1 MVFNGKNLIIS
12 ANGSVLAASKSCS
25 LDVNAQTIKRSSP
38 DAGQWEHSRAGRKS
52 WSLSTNHLMVNVM
65 KNYPLIEVSSP
76 SWWEQENGVTVC
88 FQGLTKHQIGTG
100 VWLFWFYMDNGVWV
114 AATPQN
120 FDTTTSQGR
129 TNLAYALSQMSSN
142 HVVALSCRDIAI
154 IDSSIISQMN
164 TKLHI
169 PTNELKAGTYR
180 SFVAIGNVNNS
191 ATGLSYMSNDRAN
204 GVHAKAYYID
214 GVIQTIDTPLRN
226 AVQNVGT
233 TFDIQVSMNGNPG
246 DILHGSAICKRF
258 TCQATL
264 GNLLQ
269 GSFSFEGSGPLE

>member
-1 MVFNGKNLIIS
+1 MIFKGKNLIIS
-12 ANGSVLAASKSCS
+12 ANGNVLAASRSCS
-25 LDVNAQTIKRSSP
+25 IDVNVDTIPISSP
-38 DAGQWEHSRAGRKS
+38 NDGSWEHRMVGRKS

-65 KNYPLIEVSSP
+65 KNYPIIEVSSP

-88 FQGLTKHQIGTG
+88 FQGLTKHQTGTG
-100 VWLFWFYMDNGVWV
+100 VFLFWFYMDNGVWV

-120 FDTTTSQGR
+120 FDTSTSQGR
-129 TNLAYALSQMSSN
+129 TNLAYALSQMSSS
-142 HVVALSCRDIAI
+142 HVVALACRDIAI
-154 IDSSIISQMN
+154 IDASIISQMN

-169 PTNELKAGTYR
+169 PTNDLKAGTYR

-191 ATGLSYMSNDRAN
+191 ATGLAYMSNDRAN

-214 GVIQTIDTPLRN
+214 GVIQAIDTPLRN

-246 DILHGSAICKRF
+246 DILHGYAICKRYQVQG
-258 TCQATL
+258 TYN
-264 GNLLQ
+264 NLIQ
-269 GSFSFEGSGPLE
+269 GGFSFVGTGPLE

>member
-1 MVFNGKNLIIS
+1 MIFKGKNLIIS
-12 ANGSVLAASKSCS
+12 ANGNVLAASRSCS
-25 LDVNAQTIKRSSP
+25 IDVNVDTIPTSSP
-38 DAGQWEHSRAGRKS
+38 NDGEWEHRMAGRKS

-100 VWLFWFYMDNGVWV
+100 VWLFWFYMDNGIWV
-114 AATPQN
+114 ASTPQN

-142 HVVALSCRDIAI
+142 HVVALACRDIAI
-154 IDSSIISQMN
+154 IDASIISQMN

-191 ATGLSYMSNDRAN
+191 ATGLAYMLSLTR
-204 GVHAKAYYID
+204 
-214 GVIQTIDTPLRN
+214 
-226 AVQNVGT
+226 
-233 TFDIQVSMNGNPG
+233 
-246 DILHGSAICKRF
+246 
-258 TCQATL
+258 
-264 GNLLQ
+264 
-269 GSFSFEGSGPLE
+269 